1 MRLRIDVRGI
11 AFLGVVGW
19 DFIHYTTDDIKI
31 EPPSLAIDVPNYFSR
46 RLAVRR
52 GTSRKPM
59 PYLSIALKLAE
70 GLLERHILPVFIFDG
85 PPESLKRQP
94 NPELLRSARRLYKRY
109 LETRDPFDPHITT
122 SLSDSPALSMYFMAF
137 HLKDVLAAS
146 GVPTITAPSEAEM
159 TAAALSRAN
168 RVGSVLSNDIDTLLF
183 GSPQITKGI
192 SISKGT
198 MTYATLS
205 QLKQELSLDLM
216 QLRDLAILSGCD
228 FHDGLRNV
236 GPRRGA
242 IQLKRYEGLE
252 GVLRANGV
260 AHSEIDS
267 FIVARNTFY
276 EADRIDPFM
285 FELTLR
291 PPNASQ
297 LRRQLFPL
305 ETNKTVTKRI
315 KGLTWAWKRFGRKQT
330 TLEEIC

>member
-1 MRLRIDVRGI
+1 
-11 AFLGVVGW
+11 LGVVGW
-19 DFIHYTTDDIKI
+19 DFICYITDDIKI

-52 GTSRKPM
+52 GKNRKPM
-59 PYLSIALKLAE
+59 PYLSIALKLAK
-70 GLLERHILPVFIFDG
+70 GLLESHILPVFIFDG

-94 NPELLRSARRLYKRY
+94 NPDLLRSARRLYKRY
-109 LETRDPFDPHITT
+109 LDTRNPSDPHITT
-122 SLSDSPALSMYFMAF
+122 SLSDSPALSMYFMSF
-137 HLKDVLAAS
+137 HLKDVLGAS

-159 TAAALSRAN
+159 TAAALSRAA

-183 GSPQITKGI
+183 GSPHLTKGI

-198 MTYATLS
+198 MTYATLL
-205 QLKQELSLDLM
+205 QLKQELDLDLM

-228 FHDGLRNV
+228 FHEGLRNV

-242 IQLKRYEGLE
+242 IQLKRYENLE

-260 AHSEIDS
+260 PPSEIDV

-276 EADRIDPFM
+276 EADHIDPFM
-285 FELTLR
+285 FDLTLR

-297 LRRQLFPL
+297 LKRQLLPL
-305 ETNKTVTKRI
+305 ETNKTIVKSI
-315 KGLTWAWKRFGRKQT
+315 KDLTWAWKTFGVKQT